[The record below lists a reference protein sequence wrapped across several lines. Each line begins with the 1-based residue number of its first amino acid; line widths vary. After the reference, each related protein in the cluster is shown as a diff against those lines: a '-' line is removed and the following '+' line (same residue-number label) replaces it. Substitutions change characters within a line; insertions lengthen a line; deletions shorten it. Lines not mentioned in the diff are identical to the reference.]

1 MQSYRF
7 SDAYFNRAIVML
19 VLQYQDFSML
29 EAKTSIGHNID
40 TLLQAKVVICKG
52 LDVMIDTHVKSFET
66 Q

>member
-1 MQSYRF
+1 
-7 SDAYFNRAIVML
+7 ML